1 MHLIDRP
8 WIVVMSVWSMFPL
21 PFGWLS
27 HGWLTL
33 HWNILQTIKC
43 ECPDTPVKA
52 VDCYSFN
59 ILSLSLFNVVYPHE
73 VCIFDRFFELSEDV
87 LKHEAWNETCV
98 FHKKQLTAANL
109 FLAAVTRWVS
119 NESDTF
125 ANSSDLQR
133 SKSWCHKGVLWSLF
147 LYCSKIASTM
157 RKTFGT

>member
-43 ECPDTPVKA
+43 ECPDTPDKA

-73 VCIFDRFFELSEDV
+73 VRIFDRFFELSEDV

-98 FHKKQLTAANL
+98 FSQKTTHCCESFPCSCYSMGKQWIRYVCKQQWFTTKQELMSQRRFMVIILIL
-109 FLAAVTRWVS
+109 FT
-119 NESDTF
+119 
-125 ANSSDLQR
+125 
-133 SKSWCHKGVLWSLF
+133 
-147 LYCSKIASTM
+147 IASMM
-157 RKTFGT
+157 RKTVGT